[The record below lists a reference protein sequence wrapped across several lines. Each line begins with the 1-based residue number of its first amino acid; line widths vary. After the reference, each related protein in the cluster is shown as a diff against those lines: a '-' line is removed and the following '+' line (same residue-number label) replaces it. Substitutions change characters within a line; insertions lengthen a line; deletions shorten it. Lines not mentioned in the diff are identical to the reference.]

1 MEPEANVT
9 SKVDSF
15 IRRYNKA
22 IEIWEILK
30 QHPYNKKVLEAIS
43 GAEDR
48 LKRSQN
54 K

>member
-1 MEPEANVT
+1 LG
-9 SKVDSF
+9 
-15 IRRYNKA
+15 RYSEA
-22 IEIWEILK
+22 IEIWQEIIK